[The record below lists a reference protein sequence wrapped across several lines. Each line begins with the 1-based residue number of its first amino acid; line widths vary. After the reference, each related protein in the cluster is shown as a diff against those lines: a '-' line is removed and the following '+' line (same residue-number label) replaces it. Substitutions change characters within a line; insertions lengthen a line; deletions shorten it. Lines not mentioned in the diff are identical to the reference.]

1 MRLGKYDPVARD
13 LIGIGMCQMAGQSCV
28 KSYSGPVMSA
38 CEKSIEL
45 NKEC

>member
-1 MRLGKYDPVARD
+1 
-13 LIGIGMCQMAGQSCV
+13 MAGQSCV

-38 CEKSIEL
+38 CEKKSIEL